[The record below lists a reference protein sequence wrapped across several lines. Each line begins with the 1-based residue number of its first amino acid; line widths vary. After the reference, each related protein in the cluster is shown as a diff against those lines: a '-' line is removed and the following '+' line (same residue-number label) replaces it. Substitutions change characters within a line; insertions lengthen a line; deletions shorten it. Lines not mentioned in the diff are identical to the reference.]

1 MTVKPVLIINICDI
15 VYTKHYYAI
24 TYTLVKLTGY
34 LLYEMCIFINA
45 RVCFATAHTASV
57 NHLV

>member
-1 MTVKPVLIINICDI
+1 MTVKPVLIINILLYCI
-15 VYTKHYYAI
+15 HKTLLRHYLH
-24 TYTLVKLTGY
+24 TSLLTGY